1 MIITKLTIHYP
12 KIIWPI
18 LFISVQGCSEYKTEL
33 VVPDILSTQL
43 MASEFTADERLNML
57 TNTLSFNE
65 QIKSYSR
72 EELAIERHR
81 LETSLETSSA
91 MVLIKLALLYSLPDS
106 GFYNTAKAREFLD
119 SCRDSNRDINPEYL
133 YLSSMIY
140 TFLDERIAQQKSINT
155 IKTKLDSEQN
165 RNRALEEQ
173 LEALKTIEKTI
184 NNRSNSLSSNNPG
197 YP

>member
-1 MIITKLTIHYP
+1 M
-12 KIIWPI
+12 
-18 LFISVQGCSEYKTEL
+18 LFILVQGCSEYKTAL
-33 VVPDILSTQL
+33 VVPDIMSKQVIT
-43 MASEFTADERLNML
+43 TDERLTLL

-91 MVLIKLALLYSLPDS
+91 LARIKLALLYSLPDS
-106 GFYNTAKAREFLD
+106 GFYNAAKARAYLD
-119 SCRDSNRDINPEYL
+119 SCRDNNKDIKPEYY

-140 TFLDERIAQQKSINT
+140 TFLDVRITQQKSINT
-155 IKTKLDSEQN
+155 IKTKLNSEKN
-165 RNRALEEQ
+165 RNQALEEQ
-173 LEALKTIEKTI
+173 LEALKAIEETI
-184 NNRSNSLSSNNPG
+184 NNRSNSLTSNNPS

>member
-1 MIITKLTIHYP
+1 MLIPKLTIHYP

-18 LFISVQGCSEYKTEL
+18 LFILIQGCSEYKTSL
-33 VVPDILSTQL
+33 VIPDVLSKQVTTIG
-43 MASEFTADERLNML
+43 FTTDERLTLL

-91 MVLIKLALLYSLPDS
+91 LARIKLALLYSLPGS
-106 GFYNTAKAREFLD
+106 GFYNTTKARAFLD
-119 SCRDSNRDINPEYL
+119 SCRDNNKDIEPEYY

-140 TFLDERIAQQKSINT
+140 TFLDTRITQQRSINT
-155 IKTKLDSEQN
+155 IKTKLNSEKN
-165 RNRALEEQ
+165 RNQALEEQ
-173 LEALKTIEKTI
+173 LEALKAIEETI
-184 NNRSNSLSSNNPG
+184 NHRSNSLTSNSPG